1 MKKETTPDRVTDK
14 IMELCSRIV
23 PDAKPEYIQVEAQ
36 GWCLPMECFP
46 NVERMVREHGG
57 QQVNGWAIWQWAN
70 ILVEAEAHSVWRSPE
85 GELADITPHHDGEK
99 RILFLRD
106 RNMAY
111 SCEKI
116 GSVRLAL
123 TGSLLAAELI
133 DLSNRMD
140 EIVSDYKPGTGIPA
154 SDLRER
160 ILPIEKQ
167 KRAIIAQMSRKAER
181 NDPCPCQSG
190 LKYKKCCGRDW

>member
-1 MKKETTPDRVTDK
+1 MKKETTPGRVTDK

-85 GELADITPHHDGEK
+85 GELVDITPHVNGENK
-99 RILFLRD
+99 ILFLRD
-106 RNMAY
+106 DDVVYKGGAISSIRLGLTSSQLVAEFIWLMN
-111 SCEKI
+111 EKDKI
-116 GSVRLAL
+116 
-123 TGSLLAAELI
+123 
-133 DLSNRMD
+133 
-140 EIVSDYKPGTGIPA
+140 
-154 SDLRER
+154 
-160 ILPIEKQ
+160 
-167 KRAIIAQMSRKAER
+167 MSRTPGRMCHIPKPLLDRIEEIEAMLHEDVKG
-181 NDPCPCQSG
+181 NEFCPCQSG
-190 LKYKKCCGRDW
+190 LKYKKCCGRGWQIK

>member
-1 MKKETTPDRVTDK
+1 M
-14 IMELCSRIV
+14 
-23 PDAKPEYIQVEAQ
+23 
-36 GWCLPMECFP
+36 
-46 NVERMVREHGG
+46 
-57 QQVNGWAIWQWAN
+57 
-70 ILVEAEAHSVWRSPE
+70 EAEAHSVWRSPK
-85 GELADITPHHDGEK
+85 GELVNITPHHDGEK
-99 RILFLRD
+99 RILFLCD

-116 GSVRLAL
+116 GGVRLAL
-123 TGSLLAAELI
+123 TGSLLAVELI

-140 EIVSDYKPGTGIPA
+140 KIVSDYKLGTGIPD

-167 KRAIIAQMSRKAER
+167 KRAIIAQMSQKAER
-181 NDPCPCQSG
+181 NDPCTCMSE